1 MNPSIPFNPYQKD
14 EEQEKRLVELNA
26 LLAPLEQQLAA
37 DLTEPQLPQIFIV
50 GPPRSGST
58 LVGQLLAHWGGFG
71 YISNF
76 LARFYMAP
84 GLGARI
90 ERTLNINHTTSQPA
104 YVSDHARTK
113 GWHEP
118 HEFGYFWARWFNQG
132 QETHKQSDEA
142 LSKICT
148 PDLLKSLASIESIYQ
163 SPMVYKN
170 NTWLTFHIA
179 FLSHLI
185 PNSVFVVCNREPIY
199 VAQSVYQAR
208 LKHTGD
214 QFQWWSL
221 RPPEYRDLLNKNW
234 DDQIAGQIYYTIK
247 HMEEGLRHV
256 PNRRVIR
263 AQYETVCEN
272 PKLFCQSVVDT
283 VMQLGADIP
292 TEGYAPERLDSTN
305 RQRIEDDVFNLLK
318 KSINTYFG

>member
-1 MNPSIPFNPYQKD
+1 MNSSIQFNSYQKD
-14 EEQEKRLVELNA
+14 EEQEKRLIELNA
-26 LLAPLEQQLAA
+26 LLAPLEQQLTE
-37 DLTEPQLPQIFIV
+37 DLTEPQLPQVFIV

-84 GLGARI
+84 GVGARI
-90 ERTLNINHTTSQPA
+90 ERTLDINNTMGQPD

-132 QETHKQSDEA
+132 QETHKLSNEA

-148 PDLLKSLASIESIYQ
+148 PDLLKSLASIESVYQ

-170 NTWLTFHIA
+170 NTWFTFHIE

-185 PNSVFVVCNREPIY
+185 PNSVFVICNRELIY
-199 VAQSVYQAR
+199 VAQSIYQAR
-208 LKHTGD
+208 LKLAGD
-214 QFQWWSL
+214 QSQWWSL
-221 RPPEYRDLLNKNW
+221 CPPEYRDLLDKNW
-234 DDQIAGQIYYTIK
+234 DEQIAGQIYYTIK
-247 HMEEGLRHV
+247 HMEEGLRNV
-256 PNRRVIR
+256 SNRRVIR
-263 AQYETVCEN
+263 APYEAICEN
-272 PKLFCQSVVDT
+272 PTSFCRSVVDA
-283 VMQLGADIP
+283 VMQLGGDVP
-292 TEGYAPERLDSTN
+292 TVGYAPERLESTN
-305 RQRIEDDVFNLLK
+305 RQRIDDDVFNILQ
-318 KSINTYFG
+318 KSISAYFE